1 MSRGSSLSTTTYDFD
16 DSIIEGL
23 VLPEAGHCFHCGDP
37 VPRPPFHTQVLGHER
52 EMCCMGCE
60 LAAQSIVEAG
70 LEQYYLDRSEINRTA
85 SLPTQMNRLKA
96 YDHDE
101 IKSQFVY
108 AQEGLSVAELSVN
121 NLRCAACTWLIES
134 RLYEIEGIE
143 KCQVN
148 LTNQRMRIVWDEAE
162 LPISRILAVINE
174 IGYEAKPYRQDT
186 HEAMLTRHNNKML
199 IRLGIAALGAM
210 QAMMYAVALYFG
222 EYSGMQILQRDFL
235 RWVSL
240 FVSIPVFFYAGVP
253 FFTSAWSAIRAR
265 QVNMDVPVSVALIVT
280 FFASLYATI
289 TGQGE
294 TYYDSVSMFIFF
306 LLAGRYIEHNA
317 RLKAATMANDLVVVE
332 PVLVQKIAEDKA
344 AATLILTKMK
354 ESLTHHETDE
364 PTDHPT
370 NDSTDKPQSDS
381 EFQLNPDNSATASFM
396 PHHVTSMTASV
407 HKVTKA
413 IALNWQRNDS
423 LNSQASITD
432 TSHNEQPSSAT
443 QKQMVTAQS
452 LQVGDIIQIEAG
464 AEIISDGILL
474 SKTATVSQSLLTG
487 EGDLIIKNQGDYV
500 IGGAQNDSQPFEML
514 VTALPADSQIGLID
528 RLMNRAL
535 SEKPKLA
542 QQADKLARWFVA
554 RILVL
559 SALVFIGWYIVDPSQ
574 AIWATVA
581 VLVATCPCALSLA
594 TPIALTV
601 ATNRLASYGFLTT
614 RGHTLQT
621 LAEITH
627 VAFDKTGTL
636 TYGKPNLLNIDTLET
651 SLSSINPKKEL
662 EKDNRPK
669 DSDECLAIAAALEVG
684 SRHPVAHALLTAA
697 YQLHLP
703 PTQSLTHYP
712 AGGVQAEI
720 NGVQYRIGH
729 IDFALDDA
737 SAKTDL
743 NFDHNLDLNQES
755 ETKDYNSKQRPNID
769 LEVNRATSA
778 VVLSYLQ
785 PLQNQ
790 WQALAVF
797 YFNDKVRDTAKP
809 MLGSLKGLGIESV
822 MLTGDPSPQA
832 LNIAQSL
839 GMQSAY
845 NGLSPSDKVAHIQ
858 QLQAKGA
865 VVLMV
870 GDGINDAPVLAAAD
884 VSTSIAGAA
893 DLAQVSSDS
902 IILDGKIQAISV
914 AKRIAD
920 KTERIIKQNFRWALG
935 YNGIV
940 LLPAIFGYVPPWLAA
955 IGMSL
960 SSLLVVLNAL
970 RLKRA

>member
-1 MSRGSSLSTTTYDFD
+1 MSSIPSSMPANNNRHYQDH
-16 DSIIEGL
+16 SITEGL
-23 VLPEAGHCFHCGDP
+23 VLPLAGHCFHCGDP
-37 VPRPPFHTQVLGHER
+37 VPEPPFHTDILGQSR
-52 EMCCMGCE
+52 EMCCMGCQ
-60 LAAQSIVEAG
+60 LASQSIVEAG

-85 SLPTQMNRLKA
+85 SLPTQLTRLEA

-108 AQEGLSVAELSVN
+108 AQDGMSVAELSVN

-134 RLYEIEGIE
+134 RLDELDGISQ
-143 KCQVN
+143 CQVN
-148 LTNQRMRIVWDEAE
+148 LTNQRMRVIWDEDK
-162 LPISRILAVINE
+162 LPISRILGVINE

-186 HEAMLTRHNNKML
+186 HEAMLARHNSQML
-199 IRLGIAALGAM
+199 LRLGIAALGSM
-210 QAMMYAVALYFG
+210 QAMMYAVAIYFG
-222 EYSGMQILQRDFL
+222 EYSDMLIFQRDFL

-240 FVSIPVFFYAGVP
+240 FVSTPVFFYAGVP

-265 QVNMDVPVSVALIVT
+265 QVNMDVPVSIALVVT

-294 TYYDSVSMFIFF
+294 TYFDSVSMFIFF

-332 PVLVQKIAEDKA
+332 PVLVQKIAEDKDA
-344 AATLILTKMK
+344 AARILQLIEQNTLNNTVF
-354 ESLTHHETDE
+354 D
-364 PTDHPT
+364 
-370 NDSTDKPQSDS
+370 NDALSDNNA
-381 EFQLNPDNSATASFM
+381 EQ
-396 PHHVTSMTASV
+396 V
-407 HKVTKA
+407 
-413 IALNWQRNDS
+413 
-423 LNSQASITD
+423 LNSNNNLATNGTTTTAKTMHNFKQSMDANIQQL
-432 TSHNEQPSSAT
+432 TSRIAQDWQQVNHKPSNIAQT
-443 QKQMVTAQS
+443 EAVPEKRQMVTAHS
-452 LQVGDIIQIEAG
+452 LQVGDIIMVEAG
-464 AEIISDGILL
+464 SEIISDGILL
-474 SKTATVSQSLLTG
+474 SSTATVSQSLLTG
-487 EGDLIIKNQGDYV
+487 EGDLIIKTQGDYIV
-500 IGGAQNDSQPFEML
+500 GGAQNDSQPFEML
-514 VTALPADSQIGLID
+514 VTALPEDSQIGLID
-528 RLMNRAL
+528 RLMNRAM

-636 TYGKPNLLNIDTLET
+636 TYGKPNLLNIERLTSNDTTAASNE
-651 SLSSINPKKEL
+651 
-662 EKDNRPK
+662 EKDK
-669 DSDECLAIAAALEVG
+669 LLAIAAALEVG
-684 SRHPVAHALLTAA
+684 SRHPIAHALLTAA

-703 PTQSLTHYP
+703 ATQALQYYP
-712 AGGVQAEI
+712 AGGVEAMI
-720 NGVQYRIGH
+720 DGVLYRIGH
-729 IDFALDDA
+729 VDFALDRTGHAANADN
-737 SAKTDL
+737 DL
-743 NFDHNLDLNQES
+743 I
-755 ETKDYNSKQRPNID
+755 ID
-769 LEVNRATSA
+769 LATHRASSA
-778 VVLSYLQ
+778 VVLSCQ
-785 PLQNQ
+785 DSQSSA
-790 WQALAVF
+790 WQALAGF
-797 YFNDKVRDTAKP
+797 YFNDKVRDSAP
-809 MLGSLKGLGIESV
+809 SMLAALKKSGIEPV

-832 LNIAQSL
+832 LVMAEEL
-839 GMQSAY
+839 GMKAAY
-845 NGLSPSDKVAHIQ
+845 NGLSPTDKVNHIQ
-858 QLQAKGA
+858 ALQAKGA

-902 IILDGKIQAISV
+902 IILNGQIEAITA

-920 KTERIIKQNFRWALG
+920 KTKRIIKQNLRWALI
-935 YNGIV
+935 YNSSV
-940 LLPAIFGYVPPWLAA
+940 LIPAALGYVPPWLAA

>member
-1 MSRGSSLSTTTYDFD
+1 MSSTSSSVAPTTIHSYEDN
-16 DSIIEGL
+16 SIIEGL
-23 VLPEAGHCFHCGDP
+23 VLPLADHCFHCGDP
-37 VPRPPFHTQVLGHER
+37 VPQPPFHAQILGKPR
-52 EMCCMGCE
+52 EMCCMGCQ

-85 SLPTQMNRLKA
+85 SLPTQLTRLEV

-108 AQEGLSVAELSVN
+108 AQDELSVAELSVN

-134 RLYEIEGIE
+134 RLDELQGIS

-148 LTNQRMRIVWDEAE
+148 LTNQRMRVVWNEDM

-186 HEAMLTRHNNKML
+186 HEAMLARHNNQML
-199 IRLGIAALGAM
+199 LRLGIAALGSM

-222 EYSGMQILQRDFL
+222 EYSDMLIFQRDFL

-240 FVSIPVFFYAGVP
+240 FVSTPVFFYAGIP

-265 QVNMDVPVSVALIVT
+265 QVNMDVPVSLALIIT
-280 FFASLYATI
+280 FFASLYATV

-332 PVLVQKIAEDKA
+332 PVLVQKVAEDKA
-344 AATLILTKMK
+344 AAARIL
-354 ESLTHHETDE
+354 
-364 PTDHPT
+364 
-370 NDSTDKPQSDS
+370 Q
-381 EFQLNPDNSATASFM
+381 QLRGNSA
-396 PHHVTSMTASV
+396 
-407 HKVTKA
+407 
-413 IALNWQRNDS
+413 QQDDS
-423 LNSQASITD
+423 IENE
-432 TSHNEQPSSAT
+432 SHEVAVSAT
-443 QKQMVTAQS
+443 DVMPNFMQKIDANVHQLTSDIAQEWQHSRNQKNAISPLEGDVSSKQMVTAHS
-452 LQVGDIIQIEAG
+452 LQVGDVILVEAG
-464 AEIISDGILL
+464 SEIISDGILL
-474 SKTATVSQSLLTG
+474 SSTATVSQSLLTG
-487 EGDLIIKNQGDYV
+487 EGDLIIKTQGDYIV
-500 IGGAQNDSQPFEML
+500 GGAQNDSQPFEML
-514 VTALPADSQIGLID
+514 VTALPQDSQIGLID
-528 RLMNRAL
+528 RLMNRAM

-559 SALVFIGWYIVDPSQ
+559 SVLVFVGWYIVDPSQ

-601 ATNRLASYGFLTT
+601 STNRLASYGFLTT

-627 VAFDKTGTL
+627 IAFDKTGTL
-636 TYGKPNLLNIDTLET
+636 TYGKPNLLHIELVAPIDQTET
-651 SLSSINPKKEL
+651 DDGSSIAQ
-662 EKDNRPK
+662 KDRL
-669 DSDECLAIAAALEVG
+669 LAIAAALEVG
-684 SRHPVAHALLTAA
+684 SRHPIAHALLTAA

-703 PTQSLTHYP
+703 TTRAVQHYP
-712 AGGVQAEI
+712 AGGVEAMI
-720 NGVQYRIGH
+720 DGMRYRIGH
-729 IDFALDDA
+729 EGFALNSDIN
-737 SAKTDL
+737 SIEKNNDL
-743 NFDHNLDLNQES
+743 
-755 ETKDYNSKQRPNID
+755 TID
-769 LEVNRATSA
+769 LLTHRASSA
-778 VVLSYLQ
+778 VVLSCQ
-785 PLQNQ
+785 KANTNG
-790 WQALAVF
+790 WQALACF
-797 YFNDKVRDTAKP
+797 YFNDKVRDNAQT
-809 MLGSLKGLGIESV
+809 MLNTIKGLGIESV

-832 LNIAQSL
+832 LMMADSL
-839 GMQSAY
+839 GMQAAY
-845 NGLSPSDKVAHIQ
+845 NGLSPTDKVNHIQ

-902 IILDGKIQAISV
+902 IILNGQIEAITA
-914 AKRIAD
+914 AKRISD
-920 KTERIIKQNFRWALG
+920 KTERIIKQNFRWALA
-935 YNGIV
+935 YNSIV
-940 LLPAIFGYVPPWLAA
+940 LIPAALGYVPPWLAA

-960 SSLLVVLNAL
+960 SSLFVVLNAL

>member
-1 MSRGSSLSTTTYDFD
+1 MSNVPSSMASTTSQHYEDN
-16 DSIIEGL
+16 SIIEGL
-23 VLPEAGHCFHCGDP
+23 VLPLAGHCFHCGDP
-37 VPRPPFHTQVLGHER
+37 VPQPPFHAKILGKPR
-52 EMCCMGCE
+52 EMCCMGCQ
-60 LAAQSIVEAG
+60 LASQSIVEAG

-85 SLPTQMNRLKA
+85 SLPTQLTRLEA

-108 AQEGLSVAELSVN
+108 AQDGLSVAELSVN

-134 RLYEIEGIE
+134 RLDELEGIS

-148 LTNQRMRIVWDEAE
+148 LTNQRMRVIWNEDK
-162 LPISRILAVINE
+162 LPISRILATINE

-186 HEAMLTRHNNKML
+186 HEAMLARHNNQML
-199 IRLGIAALGAM
+199 IRLGIAALGSM
-210 QAMMYAVALYFG
+210 QAMMYAVAIYFG
-222 EYSGMQILQRDFL
+222 EYSDMLIFQRDFL

-240 FVSIPVFFYAGVP
+240 FVSTPVFFYAGVP

-265 QVNMDVPVSVALIVT
+265 QVNMDVPVSIALIVT

-332 PVLVQKIAEDKA
+332 PVLVQKIAEDKEA
-344 AATLILTKMK
+344 AALILQQLKKNELEKTAVNEDVSNQVSNLDTNEASTSANPTPNFMQ
-354 ESLTHHETDE
+354 SMDANVHQLT
-364 PTDHPT
+364 
-370 NDSTDKPQSDS
+370 SK
-381 EFQLNPDNSATASFM
+381 
-396 PHHVTSMTASV
+396 
-407 HKVTKA
+407 
-413 IALNWQRNDS
+413 IAQDWQRARTK
-423 LNSQASITD
+423 Q
-432 TSHNEQPSSAT
+432 SAIST
-443 QKQMVTAQS
+443 TADEAEEKQMVTAHS
-452 LQVGDIIQIEAG
+452 LQVGDIILVEAG
-464 AEIISDGILL
+464 SEIISDGILL
-474 SKTATVSQSLLTG
+474 SQTATVSQSLLTG
-487 EGDLIIKNQGDYV
+487 EGDLIIKSQGDYIV
-500 IGGAQNDSQPFEML
+500 GGAQNDSQPFEML

-528 RLMNRAL
+528 RLMNRAM

-559 SALVFIGWYIVDPSQ
+559 SVLVFIGWYIVDPSQ

-636 TYGKPNLLNIDTLET
+636 TYGKPNLLNI
-651 SLSSINPKKEL
+651 EL
-662 EKDNRPK
+662 LKDNGVLSNTDEQK
-669 DSDECLAIAAALEVG
+669 DTVLAIAAALEVG
-684 SRHPVAHALLTAA
+684 SRHPIAHALLTAA

-703 PTQSLTHYP
+703 STQALQHYP
-712 AGGVQAEI
+712 AGGVEAMI
-720 NGVQYRIGH
+720 DGVLYRIGH
-729 IDFALDDA
+729 VDFALNDA
-737 SAKTDL
+737 D
-743 NFDHNLDLNQES
+743 NDMV
-755 ETKDYNSKQRPNID
+755 ID
-769 LEVNRATSA
+769 LVSQRASSA
-778 VVLSYLQ
+778 VVLSCQ
-785 PLQNQ
+785 QNDSVT
-790 WQALAVF
+790 WQALACF
-797 YFNDKVRDTAKP
+797 YFNDKVRDSAKA
-809 MLGSLKGLGIESV
+809 MLDTLKELGIETV

-832 LNIAQSL
+832 LVLAESL
-839 GMQSAY
+839 GMHSAY
-845 NGLSPSDKVAHIQ
+845 NGLSPTDKVTHIQ
-858 QLQAKGA
+858 KLQAEGG

-902 IILDGKIQAISV
+902 IILNGQIDAITA
-914 AKRIAD
+914 AKRISD
-920 KTERIIKQNFRWALG
+920 KTERIIKQNFRWALI
-935 YNGIV
+935 YNGSV
-940 LLPAIFGYVPPWLAA
+940 LIPAALGYVPPWLAA

-960 SSLLVVLNAL
+960 SSLFVVLNAL

>member
-1 MSRGSSLSTTTYDFD
+1 MSNVPSSMASTTSQHYEDN
-16 DSIIEGL
+16 SIIEGL
-23 VLPEAGHCFHCGDP
+23 VLPLAGHCFHCGDP
-37 VPRPPFHTQVLGHER
+37 VPQPPFHAKILGKPR
-52 EMCCMGCE
+52 EMCCMGCQ
-60 LAAQSIVEAG
+60 LASQSIVEAG

-85 SLPTQMNRLKA
+85 SLPTQLTRLEA

-108 AQEGLSVAELSVN
+108 AQDGLSVAELSVN

-134 RLYEIEGIE
+134 RLDELEGIS

-148 LTNQRMRIVWDEAE
+148 LTNQRMRVIWNEDK
-162 LPISRILAVINE
+162 LPISRILATINE

-186 HEAMLTRHNNKML
+186 HEAMLARHNNQML
-199 IRLGIAALGAM
+199 IRLGIAALGSM
-210 QAMMYAVALYFG
+210 QAMMYAVAIYFG
-222 EYSGMQILQRDFL
+222 EYSDMLIFQRDFL

-240 FVSIPVFFYAGVP
+240 FVSTPVFFYAGIP

-265 QVNMDVPVSVALIVT
+265 QVNMDVPVSIALIVT

-332 PVLVQKIAEDKA
+332 PVLVQKIAEDKEA
-344 AATLILTKMK
+344 AELILQQLKKNELEKTAVNEDVSNQVSNLDTREASTSANPTPNFMQ
-354 ESLTHHETDE
+354 SMDANVHQLT
-364 PTDHPT
+364 
-370 NDSTDKPQSDS
+370 SK
-381 EFQLNPDNSATASFM
+381 
-396 PHHVTSMTASV
+396 
-407 HKVTKA
+407 
-413 IALNWQRNDS
+413 IAQDWQRTRT
-423 LNSQASITD
+423 QK
-432 TSHNEQPSSAT
+432 SAIST
-443 QKQMVTAQS
+443 TADEAEEKQMVTAHS
-452 LQVGDIIQIEAG
+452 LQVGDIILVEAG
-464 AEIISDGILL
+464 SEIISDGILL
-474 SKTATVSQSLLTG
+474 SQTATVSQSLLTG
-487 EGDLIIKNQGDYV
+487 EGDLIIKSQGDYIV
-500 IGGAQNDSQPFEML
+500 GGAQNDSQPFEML

-528 RLMNRAL
+528 RLMNRAM

-559 SALVFIGWYIVDPSQ
+559 SVLVFIGWYIVDPSQ

-636 TYGKPNLLNIDTLET
+636 TYGKPNLLNI
-651 SLSSINPKKEL
+651 EL
-662 EKDNRPK
+662 LKDNGVLSNTDEQK
-669 DSDECLAIAAALEVG
+669 DTVLAIAAALEVG
-684 SRHPVAHALLTAA
+684 SRHPIAHALLTAA

-703 PTQSLTHYP
+703 STQALQHYP
-712 AGGVQAEI
+712 AGGVEAMI
-720 NGVQYRIGH
+720 DGVLYRIGH
-729 IDFALDDA
+729 VDFALNDA
-737 SAKTDL
+737 D
-743 NFDHNLDLNQES
+743 NDMV
-755 ETKDYNSKQRPNID
+755 ID
-769 LEVNRATSA
+769 LVSQRASSA
-778 VVLSYLQ
+778 VVLSCQ
-785 PLQNQ
+785 QNDSVT
-790 WQALAVF
+790 WQALACF
-797 YFNDKVRDTAKP
+797 YFNDKVRDSAKA
-809 MLGSLKGLGIESV
+809 MLDTLKELGIETV

-832 LNIAQSL
+832 LVLAESL
-839 GMQSAY
+839 GMHSAY
-845 NGLSPSDKVAHIQ
+845 NGLSPTDKVTHIQ
-858 QLQAKGA
+858 KLQAEGG

-902 IILDGKIQAISV
+902 IILNGQIDAITA
-914 AKRIAD
+914 AKRISD
-920 KTERIIKQNFRWALG
+920 KTERIIKQNFRWALI
-935 YNGIV
+935 YNGSV
-940 LLPAIFGYVPPWLAA
+940 LIPAALGYVPPWLAA

-960 SSLLVVLNAL
+960 SSLFVVLNAL

>member
-1 MSRGSSLSTTTYDFD
+1 MSSSSASSLSSTTPLYEDN
-16 DSIIEGL
+16 SIIEGL
-23 VLPEAGHCFHCGDP
+23 VLPSAGHCFHCGDP
-37 VPRPPFHTQVLGHER
+37 VPKPPFYAQVLGDER
-52 EMCCMGCE
+52 EMCCMGCQ

-85 SLPTQMNRLKA
+85 SLPTQLTRLEA
-96 YDHDE
+96 YDHDD

-108 AQEGLSVAELSVN
+108 AQDGLSVAELSVN

-134 RLYEIEGIE
+134 RLYEIEGIAQ
-143 KCQVN
+143 CQVN
-148 LTNQRMRIVWDEAE
+148 LTNQRMRIVWDEAK

-174 IGYEAKPYRQDT
+174 IGYDAKPYRQDT
-186 HEAMLTRHNNKML
+186 HEAMLAKHNNKML
-199 IRLGIAALGAM
+199 LRLGIAALGAM

-222 EYSGMQILQRDFL
+222 EYSGMLIFQRDFL

-240 FVSIPVFFYAGVP
+240 FVSVPVFFYAGIP
-253 FFTSAWSAIRAR
+253 FFTSAWAAIRAR

-289 TGQGE
+289 SGSGE

-332 PVLVQKIAEDKA
+332 PILVQKISEDKA
-344 AATLILTKMK
+344 AAAAILQKLSDADSQTLI
-354 ESLTHHETDE
+354 ESTMSLDQGDVQS
-364 PTDHPT
+364 PTAPT
-370 NDSTDKPQSDS
+370 FMQQMDAGAQ
-381 EFQLNPDNSATASFM
+381 QTAQ
-396 PHHVTSMTASV
+396 
-407 HKVTKA
+407 KV
-413 IALNWQRNDS
+413 ALDWQRVRHS
-423 LNSQASITD
+423 VET
-432 TSHNEQPSSAT
+432 AT
-443 QKQMVTAQS
+443 QKQMITAKG
-452 LQVGDIIQIEAG
+452 LQVGDIIMVEAG

-474 SKTATVSQSLLTG
+474 SQTATVSQSLLTG
-487 EGDLIIKNQGDYV
+487 EGDLILKAAGDYIV
-500 IGGAQNDSQPFEML
+500 GGAQNDSQPFEML
-514 VTALPADSQIGLID
+514 VTALPEDSQIGLID
-528 RLMNRAL
+528 RLMNRAM

-559 SALVFIGWYIVDPSQ
+559 SVLVFIGWYIVDPSQ

-601 ATNRLASYGFLTT
+601 ATNRLAGYGFLTT

-636 TYGKPNLLNIDTLET
+636 TYGKPNLLDVEQLASSNSAPDKDTL
-651 SLSSINPKKEL
+651 LS
-662 EKDNRPK
+662 
-669 DSDECLAIAAALEVG
+669 IAAALEVG
-684 SRHPVAHALLTAA
+684 SRHPIAHALLTAA

-703 PTQSLTHYP
+703 ATEDLTHYP
-712 AGGVQAEI
+712 AGGVEASI
-720 NGVQYRIGH
+720 DGMRYRIGH
-729 IDFALDDA
+729 IDFALSHFAQAD
-737 SAKTDL
+737 KVT
-743 NFDHNLDLNQES
+743 
-755 ETKDYNSKQRPNID
+755 ID
-769 LEVNRATSA
+769 LEAHRASSA
-778 VVLSYLQ
+778 VVLSQ
-785 PLQNQ
+785 QTTETTSKNP

-797 YFNDKVRDTAKP
+797 YFNDKVRDSAQP
-809 MLGSLKGLGIESV
+809 MLDRLKALNIKTV

-832 LNIAQSL
+832 LVMAESL
-839 GMQSAY
+839 GIEHAY
-845 NGLSPSDKVAHIQ
+845 NGQSPSDKVAHIQ
-858 QLQAKGA
+858 ELQAAGA

-902 IILDGKIQAISV
+902 IILNGQIEAI
-914 AKRIAD
+914 AKAKHIAD

-935 YNGIV
+935 YNGVV
-940 LLPAIFGYVPPWLAA
+940 LLPAILGYVPPWLAA

>member
-1 MSRGSSLSTTTYDFD
+1 MSSIPSSMPANNNRHYQDH
-16 DSIIEGL
+16 SITEGL
-23 VLPEAGHCFHCGDP
+23 VLPLAGHCFHCGDP
-37 VPRPPFHTQVLGHER
+37 VPEPPFHTDILGQSR
-52 EMCCMGCE
+52 EMCCMGCQ
-60 LAAQSIVEAG
+60 LASQSIVEAG

-85 SLPTQMNRLKA
+85 SLPTQLTRLEA

-108 AQEGLSVAELSVN
+108 AQDGMSVAELSVN

-134 RLYEIEGIE
+134 RLDELDGISQ
-143 KCQVN
+143 CQVN
-148 LTNQRMRIVWDEAE
+148 LTNQRMRVIWDEDK
-162 LPISRILAVINE
+162 LPISRILGVINE

-186 HEAMLTRHNNKML
+186 HEAMLARHNSQML
-199 IRLGIAALGAM
+199 LRLGIAALGSM
-210 QAMMYAVALYFG
+210 QAMMYAVAIYFG
-222 EYSGMQILQRDFL
+222 EYSDMLIFQRDFL

-240 FVSIPVFFYAGVP
+240 FVSTPVFFYAGVP

-265 QVNMDVPVSVALIVT
+265 QVNMDVPVSIALVVT

-294 TYYDSVSMFIFF
+294 TYFDSVSMFIFF

-332 PVLVQKIAEDKA
+332 PVLVQKIAEDKDA
-344 AATLILTKMK
+344 AARILQLIEQNTLNNTAL
-354 ESLTHHETDE
+354 D
-364 PTDHPT
+364 
-370 NDSTDKPQSDS
+370 NDALSDNNA
-381 EFQLNPDNSATASFM
+381 EQ
-396 PHHVTSMTASV
+396 V
-407 HKVTKA
+407 
-413 IALNWQRNDS
+413 
-423 LNSQASITD
+423 LNSNNNLATNGTTTTAKTMPNFKQSMDANIQQL
-432 TSHNEQPSSAT
+432 TSRIAQDWQQVNHKPSNIAQT
-443 QKQMVTAQS
+443 EAVPEKRQMVTAHS
-452 LQVGDIIQIEAG
+452 LQVGDIIMVEAG
-464 AEIISDGILL
+464 SEIISDGILL
-474 SKTATVSQSLLTG
+474 SSTATVSQSLLTG
-487 EGDLIIKNQGDYV
+487 EGDLIIKTQGDYIV
-500 IGGAQNDSQPFEML
+500 GGAQNDSQPFEML
-514 VTALPADSQIGLID
+514 VTALPEDSQIGLID
-528 RLMNRAL
+528 RLMNRAM

-636 TYGKPNLLNIDTLET
+636 TYGKPNLLNIERLATNDTTAASNE
-651 SLSSINPKKEL
+651 
-662 EKDNRPK
+662 EKDK
-669 DSDECLAIAAALEVG
+669 LLAIAAALEVG
-684 SRHPVAHALLTAA
+684 SRHPIAHALLTAA

-703 PTQSLTHYP
+703 ATQALQYYP
-712 AGGVQAEI
+712 AGGVEAMI
-720 NGVQYRIGH
+720 DGVLYRIGH
-729 IDFALDDA
+729 VDFALDRTGHAANAD
-737 SAKTDL
+737 
-743 NFDHNLDLNQES
+743 NNLI
-755 ETKDYNSKQRPNID
+755 ID
-769 LEVNRATSA
+769 LATHRASSA
-778 VVLSYLQ
+778 VVLSCQ
-785 PLQNQ
+785 DSQSSA
-790 WQALAVF
+790 WQALAGF
-797 YFNDKVRDTAKP
+797 YFNDKVRDSAP
-809 MLGSLKGLGIESV
+809 SMLAALKKSGIEPV

-832 LNIAQSL
+832 LVMAEEL
-839 GMQSAY
+839 GMKAAY
-845 NGLSPSDKVAHIQ
+845 NGLSPTDKVNHIQ
-858 QLQAKGA
+858 ALQAKGA

-902 IILDGKIQAISV
+902 IILNGQIEAITA

-920 KTERIIKQNFRWALG
+920 KTKRIIKQNLRWALI
-935 YNGIV
+935 YNSSV
-940 LLPAIFGYVPPWLAA
+940 LIPAALGYVPPWLAA

-960 SSLLVVLNAL
+960 SSLFVVLNAL

>member
-1 MSRGSSLSTTTYDFD
+1 MSSIPSSMPANNNRHYQDH
-16 DSIIEGL
+16 SITEGL
-23 VLPEAGHCFHCGDP
+23 VLPLAGHCFHCGDP
-37 VPRPPFHTQVLGHER
+37 VPEPPFHTDILGQSR
-52 EMCCMGCE
+52 EMCCMGCQ
-60 LAAQSIVEAG
+60 LASQSIVEAG

-85 SLPTQMNRLKA
+85 SLPTQLTRLEA

-108 AQEGLSVAELSVN
+108 AQDGMSVAELSVN

-134 RLYEIEGIE
+134 RLDELDGISQ
-143 KCQVN
+143 CQVN
-148 LTNQRMRIVWDEAE
+148 LTNQRMRVIWDEDK
-162 LPISRILAVINE
+162 LPISRILGVINE

-186 HEAMLTRHNNKML
+186 HEAMLARHNSQML
-199 IRLGIAALGAM
+199 LRLGIAALGSM
-210 QAMMYAVALYFG
+210 QAMMYAVAIYFG
-222 EYSGMQILQRDFL
+222 EYSDMLIFQRDFL

-240 FVSIPVFFYAGVP
+240 FVSTPVFFYAGVP

-265 QVNMDVPVSVALIVT
+265 QVNMDVPVSIALVVT

-294 TYYDSVSMFIFF
+294 TYFDSVSMFIFF

-332 PVLVQKIAEDKA
+332 PVLVQKIAEDKDA
-344 AATLILTKMK
+344 AARILQLIEQNTLNNTIF
-354 ESLTHHETDE
+354 D
-364 PTDHPT
+364 
-370 NDSTDKPQSDS
+370 NDALS
-381 EFQLNPDNSATASFM
+381 DNSAEQVLNPNNNLATKGTTTSAKTM
-396 PHHVTSMTASV
+396 PNFKQSMDANIQQLTSRIAQDWQQV
-407 HKVTKA
+407 NHKPSN
-413 IALNWQRNDS
+413 IAQTEAVPEKR
-423 LNSQASITD
+423 
-432 TSHNEQPSSAT
+432 
-443 QKQMVTAQS
+443 QMVTAHS
-452 LQVGDIIQIEAG
+452 LQVGDIIMVEAG
-464 AEIISDGILL
+464 SEIISDGILL
-474 SKTATVSQSLLTG
+474 SSTATVSQSLLTG
-487 EGDLIIKNQGDYV
+487 EGDLIIKTQGDYIV
-500 IGGAQNDSQPFEML
+500 GGAQNDSQPFEML
-514 VTALPADSQIGLID
+514 VTALPEDSQIGLID
-528 RLMNRAL
+528 RLMNRAM

-636 TYGKPNLLNIDTLET
+636 TYGKPNLLNIERLTTNDTTAASNE
-651 SLSSINPKKEL
+651 
-662 EKDNRPK
+662 EKDK
-669 DSDECLAIAAALEVG
+669 LLAIAAALEVG
-684 SRHPVAHALLTAA
+684 SRHPIAHALLTAA

-703 PTQSLTHYP
+703 ATQSLQYYP
-712 AGGVQAEI
+712 AGGVEAMI
-720 NGVQYRIGH
+720 DGVLYRIGH
-729 IDFALDDA
+729 VDFAMDKA
-737 SAKTDL
+737 NTDSQQNNAL
-743 NFDHNLDLNQES
+743 
-755 ETKDYNSKQRPNID
+755 TID
-769 LEVNRATSA
+769 LATHRASSA
-778 VVLSYLQ
+778 VVLSC
-785 PLQNQ
+785 QNSQ
-790 WQALAVF
+790 SNAWQALAGF
-797 YFNDKVRDTAKP
+797 YFNDKVRDSAP
-809 MLGSLKGLGIESV
+809 SMLAALKKSGIEPV

-832 LNIAQSL
+832 LVMAEEL
-839 GMQSAY
+839 GMKAAY
-845 NGLSPSDKVAHIQ
+845 NGLSPTDKVNHIQ
-858 QLQAKGA
+858 ALQAKGA

-902 IILDGKIQAISV
+902 IILNGQIEAITA

-920 KTERIIKQNFRWALG
+920 KTKRIIKQNLRWALI
-935 YNGIV
+935 YNSSV
-940 LLPAIFGYVPPWLAA
+940 LIPAALGYVPPWLAA

-960 SSLLVVLNAL
+960 SSLFVVLNAL